1 MDYSSSST
9 RFKFKTQFAKYALME
24 SHLLS
29 VSHSL
34 PAALSLHVWDIEL
47 WTIQRKKKVL
57 NKLKKIHH
65 FLRND
70 NRIHRLET
78 EEVTGC
84 QQEHVEE
91 AEEETH
97 IVEKWQSRTM
107 VFYSKNKRAMFQ
119 QWQTE
124 KEISREGKRKK

>member
-1 MDYSSSST
+1 M
-9 RFKFKTQFAKYALME
+9 
-24 SHLLS
+24 
-29 VSHSL
+29 
-34 PAALSLHVWDIEL
+34 
-47 WTIQRKKKVL
+47 
-57 NKLKKIHH
+57 
-65 FLRND
+65 
-70 NRIHRLET
+70 
-78 EEVTGC
+78 
-84 QQEHVEE
+84 EE